1 MCGIAGIVN
10 LRGGAPASRELGAMA
25 AAMVHRGP
33 DSEGTYRAER
43 IGLTMRRLSI
53 IDVEHGSQPIANETG
68 SVVTVFNGEIYNYR
82 ELRRLLEARG
92 HRFTSGG
99 DTETIVHLYEEYGDA
114 CVERLRGMFAFAVWD
129 VDRRRLLLARDRI
142 GIKPLYFTRTPER
155 FLFASELKSILALPD
170 APRALDPRSVGHL
183 FAALCTPASDSIV
196 SGIHKLEPGHVLTLG
211 ADGRLACKRYWE
223 FRIEPDE
230 SKTEKQLVERLREH
244 LDDAVRS
251 HMVSDVPLGAF
262 LSGGVDSSAVV
273 ASMSR
278 ARRSGL
284 KTFSIGFESK
294 AHDEARWA
302 RAVAARLGTEH
313 HETVLAFADLPR
325 LDELAWHLDEPS
337 GDASAL
343 PTFAVSRLAAG
354 HVKVVLSGDGGD
366 ELFGGYDKYVV
377 EGHERRLG
385 RMPRWARRLLAFAAW
400 AVPDGV
406 RGRNLLRHFSL
417 DPPERYLDASTLFK
431 EHDRRR
437 LFRPDAIRAFGDAD
451 LWQDEIESLRRAE
464 GHWLSALQTLDV
476 NRYLPLDILTKVDR
490 MSMANSIEAR
500 VPLLDHLLVEFA
512 ATIPPRMLIRGGT
525 TKYLLKK
532 ALRDV
537 LPDEILDRKKQ
548 GFAAPLGPWLRG
560 HRDAVHDVLLS
571 ARSRERGIL
580 ELREAESFLRRFE
593 QGADLGLHVWTMVSF
608 ELWCREFLDRAGVPR
623 PRSAVRESAQH
634 AAEAAR

>member
-10 LRGGAPASRELGAMA
+10 LRGGAPTAGELSAMA

-33 DSEGTYRAER
+33 DSEGSYRAER
-43 IGLTMRRLSI
+43 VGLTMRRLSI
-53 IDVEHGSQPIANETG
+53 IDVENGSQPIANESG

-92 HRFTSGG
+92 HRFKSGS

-129 VDRRRLLLARDRI
+129 VERRRLLLARDRI

-155 FLFASELKSILALPD
+155 FLFASELKSILQLPD
-170 APRALDPRSVGHL
+170 VPRALDPRSVGHL

-196 SGIHKLEPGHVLTLG
+196 RGIHKLEPGHVLSVG
-211 ADGRLACKRYWE
+211 PDGRVARRRYWE

-278 ARRSGL
+278 VRRSGL

-294 AHDEARWA
+294 AHDEAPWA

-313 HETVLAFADLPR
+313 HEAVLAFSDLPR

-343 PTFAVSRLAAG
+343 PTIAVTRLAAG

-377 EGHERRLG
+377 EGQERKLG
-385 RMPRWARRLLAFAAW
+385 RMPRWARRLLGLAAW

-417 DPPERYLDASTLFK
+417 DAPERYLDASTLFK
-431 EHDRRR
+431 EHDRRK

-451 LWQDEIESLRRAE
+451 LWQDEIESLRRAD

-500 VPLLDHLLVEFA
+500 VPLLDHHLVEFA
-512 ATIPPRMLIRGGT
+512 ATIPPRMLIRGAT
-525 TKYLLKK
+525 TKYLLKQ

-537 LPDEILDRKKQ
+537 LPDEILDRRKQ
-548 GFAAPLGPWLRG
+548 GFAAPLGPWLCG
-560 HRDAVHDVLLS
+560 HRDTVRDVLLS
-571 ARSRERGIL
+571 ERARERGIL
-580 ELREAESFLRRFE
+580 DRREVESFLLRFE
-593 QGADLGLHVWTMVSF
+593 RGADLGLHVWTMVSF
-608 ELWCREFLDRAGVPR
+608 ELWCREFLDRAPVAAPR
-623 PRSAVRESAQH
+623 LPVRESTSR